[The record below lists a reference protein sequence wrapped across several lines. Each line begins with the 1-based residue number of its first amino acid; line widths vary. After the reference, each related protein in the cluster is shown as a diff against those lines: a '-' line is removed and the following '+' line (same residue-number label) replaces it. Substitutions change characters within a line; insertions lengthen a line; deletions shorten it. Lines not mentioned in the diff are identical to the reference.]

1 MCRFFMTAGTRLD
14 RERTLDRVCPGA
26 QLFLG
31 GNVMQKKTI
40 VCMLMTMVF
49 VCSGWLASAQAREV
63 RTYDELYKLLPG
75 QGTVDQAPEIDRAL
89 KTVIKLQELREQRLV
104 TIDNPKDIQVFN
116 PRFLSIGFDAS
127 IRRPGS
133 SAKAKPTPAV
143 YALLFEKSDAN
154 ALTFYKSI
162 FLVWAG
168 DQDVAAYK
176 SVSPDK
182 MTEYF
187 RSKGAEYVYLEKEK
201 KVESAKQEELV
212 ISGAQIKGGVVAEA
226 FIDPAIT
233 RDSELQSILTN
244 YALKSAETT
253 KAAAPEDSQRI
264 QQLEA
269 RIKRLEALLANV
281 TRNGNELVFAGM
293 NVHIQNGTGSVSK
306 INGTGNLVVGYDDP
320 GAGSHNVL
328 VGAKNTCNSYGG
340 LVTGVGHTVT
350 KKYGAITGGSN
361 NEATGDYA
369 VIVGGHDNKSSGDFS
384 SILGGHTNKAQ
395 GNYSSINGQQERTKV
410 GEGDNKHFRKE

>member
-1 MCRFFMTAGTRLD
+1 
-14 RERTLDRVCPGA
+14 
-26 QLFLG
+26 
-31 GNVMQKKTI
+31 
-40 VCMLMTMVF
+40 
-49 VCSGWLASAQAREV
+49 
-63 RTYDELYKLLPG
+63 
-75 QGTVDQAPEIDRAL
+75 VDQAPEIDRAL
-89 KTVIKLQELREQRLV
+89 KAVIKLQELREQRLV
-104 TIDNPKDIQVFN
+104 TIDNPKDVQVYN

-143 YALLFEKSDAN
+143 YTLLFEKSDAN

-168 DQDVAAYK
+168 EQDVAVYK
-176 SVSPDK
+176 SVTPEK
-182 MTEYF
+182 MCEYY
-187 RSKGAEYVYLEKEK
+187 RAKGAEYVFLEKDK
-201 KVESAKQEELV
+201 KSESAKQEEVVL
-212 ISGAQIKGGVVAEA
+212 SGAQIKSGIIAEQ
-226 FIDPAIT
+226 FIDGAIT

-244 YALKSAETT
+244 YALKTAEP
-253 KAAAPEDSQRI
+253 ARQAVPEDSQRI

-281 TRNGNELVFAGM
+281 TRNGNELVFTNM

-306 INGTGNLVVGYDDP
+306 VNGTGNLIVGYDDP
-320 GAGSHNVL
+320 GSGSHNVL

-340 LVTGVGHTVT
+340 LVTGVGHTVS
-350 KKYGAITGGSN
+350 KKYAAITGGSN

-369 VIVGGHDNKSSGDFS
+369 AIVGGHDNKASGDFS
-384 SILGGHTNKAQ
+384 TILGGHTNKAQ